1 MIEMALALWVA
12 SGPIVGSLPPEPRAL
27 PAYNPVTSAELG
39 LVGRDVRK
47 GREEGSPSKK
57 EARELRRETREVGML
72 EERYAAGGL
81 SSAEAAELRARIEV
95 LRALTNGK
103 RLGTIK

>member
-1 MIEMALALWVA
+1 MIEVALALLVA
-12 SGPIVGSLPPEPRAL
+12 AGPIVGSLPPEPRAL

-39 LVGRDVRK
+39 LVRRDVRK
-47 GREEGSPSKK
+47 GREEASLSKK
-57 EARELRRETREVGML
+57 QAKELRRETREVSML

-103 RLGTIK
+103 RLRTIK

>member
-1 MIEMALALWVA
+1 MIKATLALLVA
-12 SGPIVGSLPPEPRAL
+12 SGPIVGSLPPQPRAL
-27 PAYNPVTSAELG
+27 PAYNPVTSADLG
-39 LVGRDVRK
+39 HVRRDVRK
-47 GREEGSPSKK
+47 GRDEGSLSKK
-57 EARELRRETREVGML
+57 QAKELRREAREVAML

-81 SSAEAAELRARIEV
+81 SSAEAAELRARIGV